1 MKKFKIYG
9 FSIYDNPVLITNSEN
24 LSFAS
29 TFDEQLKLQRYMKSD
44 FTFKISDTLNIG
56 SSNPFFDLIYIGG
69 KIRLELPNQIL
80 DFVIS
85 NVASEFYKD
94 MIVYSVSCQDYA
106 SYVYSKQGQG
116 LSIEYTGD
124 LSQLIREVLGKS
136 RKNIGYKFASDSYLN
151 LGAYTNLSN
160 AVVTSSTYS
169 TDFVGISYAL
179 LPKADLMFETEY
191 TFKFYVKSM
200 TNNAKFAIVE
210 IDKDMNETEHSINL
224 QLGWNELTFF
234 HEITLAYLKIKCTT
248 YSAGIVSISDIDLI
262 YNIFESTNRPNIDA
276 SLHLAGDGSNDSVF
290 FNNENFRTA
299 LYQNLTGSESYYRK
313 STLILGNSNLYN
325 GLIEIAKLYNA
336 EIQFNY
342 AENTVNFINKDI
354 EYQYK
359 GYRLSPTFN
368 LLTLSREEDIG
379 EFSSVLRISGADGV
393 NLLPDIP
400 IEFQQY
406 FYDCIDNNFNSQ
418 NYFNIYNSTIPST
431 EYKLNYKYIAD
442 NFLQSYI
449 VDDENKVLRQ
459 SAINDFAN
467 AADFIPNLDNKIYS
481 LDYYKE
487 TNRISQERYDM
498 FNKTINDDLR
508 ILNTKLLL
516 YSNMYYNNDTEISTI
531 QNNIDFISRNLA
543 VESILQ
549 NDLAQTFDY
558 VTVTAGAITTN
569 YWTVNKIIGG
579 GSGTNAV
586 PMIAFSN
593 DTGLA
598 PSYLN
603 TNTTV
608 YYGKWISNTTI
619 QLYEDAN
626 LTKLITIPSANTNT
640 WYLYRAI
647 NYSAVGSAVL
657 LANYKRYSDSLSLVK
672 IYLQQLFE
680 AYSLNYNKSLVPTGI
695 NVDSSNLAPERNTFT
710 YYVLNNDGF
719 HNGYYNQD
727 QYGGIHTLLYDLNN
741 EIASMKNLNTQRASR
756 IAVLN
761 TLLAGTLSIYQRNLY
776 EQEKAGLQAM
786 INDSR
791 YYIGDDSATPIIR
804 GMWYYQ
810 SLCLSSIISI
820 LDLSRHVSPPDPN
833 YIDSI
838 PGLKEKM
845 DILSYNRD
853 SLINNLYQS
862 YENYIIEGY
871 YENTEEIT
879 SSGLLEQALTI
890 FNLSKYPKIN
900 YGVSMIDIS
909 ALENYEYI
917 DINIWDKILIQ
928 EENPRLYKT
937 YFTEGK
943 YLEVFEISY
952 DLRRPEST
960 QLTVSQEDQI
970 KRILQKILFKI

>member
-44 FTFKISDTLNIG
+44 FSFKISDVLNIN

-69 KIRLELPNQIL
+69 KIRLELPNKVL

-85 NVASEFYKD
+85 NISSEFYKD
-94 MIVYSVSCQDYA
+94 MIVYNVSCQDYA
-106 SYVYSKQGQG
+106 SYIYSKQGQG

-124 LSQLIREVLGKS
+124 LSQLIRKVLGES
-136 RKNIGYKFASDSYLN
+136 RKNIGYKFSSDSYLN
-151 LGAYTNLSN
+151 LGAYTSLSN
-160 AVVTSSTYS
+160 ATVTATTYS
-169 TDFVGISYAL
+169 TDFIGVSYAL
-179 LPKADLMFETEY
+179 LPKTDLLFETEY

-200 TNNAKFAIVE
+200 SSNAKFAIIE
-210 IDKDMNETEHSINL
+210 IDKDMNEVEHSIDL
-224 QLGWNELTFF
+224 QLGWNQLTFF
-234 HEITLAYLKIKCTT
+234 HEITLAYLKLKCTT
-248 YSAGIVSISDIDLI
+248 YNIGVVSISDIDLI
-262 YNIFESTNRPNIDA
+262 YNIFESTNLAVINS
-276 SLHLAGDGSNDSVF
+276 SLHLAGDGSNDTIA
-290 FNNENFRTA
+290 FNNENFRTS

-313 STLILGNSNLYN
+313 TTLLLENSNLYN
-325 GLIEIAKLYNA
+325 ALIEVAKLYNA

-342 AENTVNFINKDI
+342 SENTVNFINKDI
-354 EYQYK
+354 EYQYR

-379 EFSSVLRISGADGV
+379 EFSSVLRVSGADNV
-393 NLLPDIP
+393 NLLPDMP

-418 NYFNIYNSTIPST
+418 SYFNTYDSLIPST
-431 EYKLNYKYIAD
+431 EDKLNYKYIAN
-442 NFLQSYI
+442 NFLTNYI

-459 SAINDFAN
+459 SVINDYAN

-487 TNRISQERYDM
+487 TNRISQEKYDE
-498 FNKTINDDLR
+498 FNRIINDDLR
-508 ILNTKLLL
+508 ILNIKLSL
-516 YSNMYYNNDTEISTI
+516 YTTMYYNNDLEISNI
-531 QNNIDFISRNLA
+531 QNNIDFISKNLA

-549 NDLAQTFDY
+549 NDLAQNFDY
-558 VTVTAGAITTN
+558 VTVSAGTTGTN

-586 PMIAFSN
+586 PLIAFSGE
-593 DTGLA
+593 TGTT

-608 YYGKWISNTTI
+608 YYGKWINNTTV
-619 QLYEDAN
+619 QLYEDSS
-626 LTKLITIPSANTNT
+626 LTKIITIPSNNTNT
-640 WYLYRAI
+640 WYLYRSI
-647 NYSAVGSAVL
+647 NYATVGAAVL
-657 LANYKRYSDSLSLVK
+657 LATYKRYSDSLTIIK
-672 IYLQQLFE
+672 IYLQQLFD
-680 AYSLNYNKSLVPTGI
+680 AYSLNYNQSLVPTGI
-695 NVDSSNLAPERNTFT
+695 NVNNSSSAPELNTFT
-710 YYVLNNDGF
+710 YYVLNNEGF

-727 QYGGIHTLLYDLNN
+727 QYGGIHTLLYNLNN
-741 EIASMKNLNTQRASR
+741 EISILKNLNTQRLTR
-756 IAVLN
+756 INVLN
-761 TLLAGTLSIYQRNLY
+761 NLLAGVLTIYQRNSY
-776 EQEKAGLQAM
+776 EQEKAGLEAM
-786 INDSR
+786 IYDSK
-791 YYIGDDSATPIIR
+791 YYIGDDNASPVIR

-810 SLCLSSIISI
+810 SLCLSSIIST
-820 LDLSRHVSPPDPN
+820 LDLSRYVSPTDPN
-833 YIDSI
+833 WIDSI
-838 PGLKEKM
+838 SGLKDK
-845 DILSYNRD
+845 ISTTSYNRD
-853 SLINNLYQS
+853 SLINNLYKN
-862 YENYIIEGY
+862 YENYIVEGY

-879 SSGLLEQALTI
+879 SNGLLEQALTI

-900 YGVSMIDIS
+900 YGVNMIDIS
-909 ALENYEYI
+909 SLQDYEYI

-937 YFTEGK
+937 YFTEDK

-952 DLRRPEST
+952 DLRRPEGT